1 MEFSEG
7 HMALALFVI
16 PADDLVSLTLSH
28 KIAASFKDS
37 AKIFGIDDAFLSNVK
52 TVEAL
57 ERIVTRLRIQLLPE
71 SLASVFHFDVH
82 PQHVDEF
89 IHSSWLEHIL
99 RPAQPGDIVRASP
112 GHHLRVISVM
122 GHKRLTEFIEV
133 QPSIL
138 VPVISLH

>member
-37 AKIFGIDDAFLSNVK
+37 AKIFGIDDAFLSYVK

-57 ERIVTRLRIQLLPE
+57 ERIVTRL
-71 SLASVFHFDVH
+71 
-82 PQHVDEF
+82 
-89 IHSSWLEHIL
+89 
-99 RPAQPGDIVRASP
+99 
-112 GHHLRVISVM
+112 
-122 GHKRLTEFIEV
+122 
-133 QPSIL
+133 
-138 VPVISLH
+138 